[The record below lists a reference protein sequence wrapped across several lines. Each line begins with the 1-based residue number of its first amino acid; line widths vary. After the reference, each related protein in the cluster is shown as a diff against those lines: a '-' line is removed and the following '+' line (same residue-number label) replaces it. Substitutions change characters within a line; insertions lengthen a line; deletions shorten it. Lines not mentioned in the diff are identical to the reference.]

1 MYFVKQ
7 TPPFGNSHFLPLSEK
22 ISLTI
27 HPIWRACLSCNI
39 TFYQGNIPN
48 VLLDSPLVIFPSS
61 VHLNIFKHLSTLIY
75 GKYRLPD
82 QLIFLGITSSINGYI
97 KMIYSND
104 IDKYI
109 HNLHTKDCSYINA
122 LMCFR

>member
-1 MYFVKQ
+1 M
-7 TPPFGNSHFLPLSEK
+7 
-22 ISLTI
+22 
-27 HPIWRACLSCNI
+27 
-39 TFYQGNIPN
+39 
-48 VLLDSPLVIFPSS
+48 LLDSPLVIFPSS

-97 KMIYSND
+97 KIIYSND

-109 HNLHTKDCSYINA
+109 HNLHTQDCAYINA
-122 LMCFR
+122 LICFREYLSFYLLLNIAVGSLLILLLSLFLSNISYYSSKWLVSCWSSSS